1 MQHYASVS
9 DTKRLTTAQALCELQ
24 DGSHVQCEEPILDL
38 YRFSGV
44 LRLSRAALAA
54 AIRVAG
60 PEAAPSPAKDA
71 PKASASGSSSKK
83 KDAADAAASGASA
96 SPNGNGGGAEAE
108 EAADAESERDP
119 RFVHKSLNAENLLLR
134 GSVVRNTAFAFGVFS
149 SVVMTD

>member
-9 DTKRLTTAQALCELQ
+9 DTKRLTSAQALCELQ

-60 PEAAPSPAKDA
+60 PDATPSPAKDA

-83 KDAADAAASGASA
+83 KDATDAAASGASA
-96 SPNGNGGGAEAE
+96 SPNGNGTEAE
-108 EAADAESERDP
+108 EAADAESERDA